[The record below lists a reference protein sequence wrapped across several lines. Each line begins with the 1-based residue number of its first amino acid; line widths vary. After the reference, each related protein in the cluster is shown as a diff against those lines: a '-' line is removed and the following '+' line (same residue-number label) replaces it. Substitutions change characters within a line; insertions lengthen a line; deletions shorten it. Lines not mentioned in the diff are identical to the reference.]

1 MPMAKPQRRTQE
13 ERSAET
19 RARLVEA
26 TLDCLN
32 ERGYPRTTTAEI
44 AERAGVTRGALNHHF
59 PSKDALVVRAIE
71 HLLKSATSDIRGL
84 AASVRDG
91 SLSLSDFVERLWDLF
106 SGRLLL
112 ITLEHITEA
121 RHNGVLREGLIP
133 VVREFHAALDRIW
146 GDFFKGTH
154 LDDREVQT
162 ALNASLCLM
171 RGMGMQQVLRD
182 DPSYYRG
189 LLDFWKSILADY
201 SRRDHAQEERQP
213 VRAGGSKER

>member
-1 MPMAKPQRRTQE
+1 MRVEQRQRRTQE

-19 RARLVEA
+19 RSGLVEA
-26 TLDCLN
+26 TLDCLH
-32 ERGYPRTTTAEI
+32 ERGYPRTTLAQI

-59 PSKDALVVRAIE
+59 PSKDALVVQAIE
-71 HLLKSATSDIRGL
+71 HLLNSSILGIRVL

-91 SLSLSDFVERLWDLF
+91 SLSLPDFLDRLWAMF

-121 RHNGVLREGLIP
+121 RHNAVLREGLIP
-133 VVREFHAALDRIW
+133 VVRAFHSELDRIW
-146 GDFFKGTH
+146 GDFFEGSH
-154 LDDREVQT
+154 LDDRDVQT

-182 DPSYYRG
+182 DPAYYQD
-189 LLDFWKSILADY
+189 LLNFWKSVLAKY
-201 SRRDHAQEERQP
+201 APAQEQRRR

>member
-1 MPMAKPQRRTQE
+1 MIKQRARRTQE

-19 RARLVEA
+19 RAGLVEA
-26 TLDCLN
+26 TLECLN
-32 ERGYPRTTTAEI
+32 ESGYPRTTLAQI

-59 PSKDALVVRAIE
+59 PSKDDLVVQAIE
-71 HLLKSATSDIRGL
+71 HLLKVSTLDIRVL

-91 SLSLSDFVERLWDLF
+91 SLSLPDFLERLWDMF

-121 RHNGVLREGLIP
+121 RHNAVLREGLIP
-133 VVREFHAALDRIW
+133 VVREFHSELDRIW
-146 GDFFKGTH
+146 GDFFEGSH
-154 LDDREVQT
+154 LDDRDVQT

-182 DPSYYRG
+182 DPAYYRD
-189 LLDFWKSILADY
+189 LLNFWKSILAKY
-201 SRRDHAQEERQP
+201 APAQEQRRR
-213 VRAGGSKER
+213 VRAAGSKER